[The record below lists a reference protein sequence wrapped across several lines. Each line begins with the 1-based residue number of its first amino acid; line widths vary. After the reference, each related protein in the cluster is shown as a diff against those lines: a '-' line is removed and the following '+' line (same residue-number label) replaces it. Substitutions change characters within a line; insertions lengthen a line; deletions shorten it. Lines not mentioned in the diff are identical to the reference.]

1 LFGKYTFSQSE
12 LTASYKKMKDE
23 SYAVAETLYDG
34 LTEGEAL
41 PDSYIAKYKDVILK
55 RVVLAGARLA
65 YAIE

>member
-1 LFGKYTFSQSE
+1 
-12 LTASYKKMKDE
+12 MKDE

-65 YAIE
+65 YAIEQIFGNKKSTSLEILL

>member
-1 LFGKYTFSQSE
+1 
-12 LTASYKKMKDE
+12 MRDE

-34 LTEGEAL
+34 LTEGQAL
-41 PDSYIAKYKDVILK
+41 PDSYIAQYKQVVLR